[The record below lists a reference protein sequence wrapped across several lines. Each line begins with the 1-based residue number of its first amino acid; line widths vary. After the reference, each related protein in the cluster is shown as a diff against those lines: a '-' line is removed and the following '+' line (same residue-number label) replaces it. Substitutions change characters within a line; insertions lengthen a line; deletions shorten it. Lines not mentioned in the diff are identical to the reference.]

1 MFHSVD
7 TVLLFATSLPVP
19 AYSPVSLL
27 VVPFPPVPTLDVPIL
42 ASLPRSY
49 AVAKA
54 YATVIKEDSISLRIL
69 PPAATKK
76 KVSPKDSSS
85 TYPPIVVRRGGG
97 ANVV

>member
-1 MFHSVD
+1 MFNSVD
-7 TVLLFATSLPVP
+7 IVPLLATSLPVP

-54 YATVIKEDSISLRIL
+54 YATVRKADSISPPKPFPS
-69 PPAATKK
+69 PPAATNKTK
-76 KVSPKDSSS
+76 ALSSPK
-85 TYPPIVVRRGGG
+85 IHHHL
-97 ANVV
+97 

>member
-1 MFHSVD
+1 
-7 TVLLFATSLPVP
+7 
-19 AYSPVSLL
+19 
-27 VVPFPPVPTLDVPIL
+27 VPFPPVPTLDVPIL

-69 PPAATKK
+69 PTKK